1 MQREK
6 EREEAEHK
14 QEDWEKM
21 KPQEHSRK
29 REASEVLMD
38 PRLRKAADRLWLERE
53 GDEIM
58 EAEEKHEEKEKQLEE
73 EKRVKDEWE
82 KWEDRQRLSR
92 GGDEIVEAIR
102 RHERREEEME
112 RAEEEVAEN
121 CGNWGVEM
129 SATT

>member
-21 KPQEHSRK
+21 KPQEHSGK

-38 PRLRKAADRLWLERE
+38 PRLRKAADRLLLEKE

-58 EAEEKHEEKEKQLEE
+58 EARKSTRK
-73 EKRVKDEWE
+73 
-82 KWEDRQRLSR
+82 
-92 GGDEIVEAIR
+92 
-102 RHERREEEME
+102 RRE
-112 RAEEEVAEN
+112 
-121 CGNWGVEM
+121 NWRRRNG
-129 SATT
+129 